1 MQSPKKQVKMY
12 LTPSKYLSNIHVI
25 KSIMEGTSKQNIQRL
40 PYLYTIDE
48 RTLEVEVIYIY
59 SQSLSVNTK

>member
-1 MQSPKKQVKMY
+1 MY

-25 KSIMEGTSKQNIQRL
+25 KSIMEGTTKKNIQGL

-48 RTLEVEVIYIY
+48 RTLEFEVIYIY
-59 SQSLSVNTK
+59 S

>member
-1 MQSPKKQVKMY
+1 MY

-25 KSIMEGTSKQNIQRL
+25 KSIMEGTTKKNIQRL

-48 RTLEVEVIYIY
+48 RTLEFEVILHIF
-59 SQSLSVNTK
+59 LVTFCKTK